1 MPKVKLGSRVLDAA
15 SPPARGKIDYVLW
28 DSELLGYG
36 CKITAAG
43 KRVFLFQYWS
53 PVESGKK
60 RRVTFGEL
68 GGLYE
73 GPDGK
78 TVTLTPHSARKLAEA
93 VRGEVAAG
101 RDPYLDRKREE
112 RAKLDRDAKERLARS
127 EAAAAERRRAESRRT
142 FSSVAEEQ
150 CASWRERTALPASSR
165 RRLSAVTLRERER
178 MLRAYVLPV
187 IGSRPVEDIG
197 PEDAEAVRRSMGLG
211 RTIQANR
218 VQQLCH
224 LILAEIDRGGKP
236 NPFALGKR
244 KQGQWFEEQ
253 ETREPLTREELGRLF
268 RELEAD
274 DDGTR
279 GGSHDA
285 IRLLALT
292 GWRKGEVL
300 SLRWDAV
307 DLDSGDV
314 LLAATKTGKSSRSL
328 TPNARELLSNIPR
341 RGQYVFPSPED
352 PRKPRQEVKRVWLRV
367 RAAAGITKPLHAL
380 RHSFATLA
388 LNEGVGLEMVGALLG
403 HKNPA
408 TTLRYAKVEDQKRRE
423 AADVV
428 GPALSRIV
436 APNAE
441 VFHIGVRQ
449 RRK

>member
-1 MPKVKLGSRVLDAA
+1 MPKAKLSKQALDAA
-15 SPPARGKIDYVLW
+15 PAPDRGKIDYVLW
-28 DSELLGYG
+28 DEELAGFG

-43 KRVFLFQYWS
+43 RRVFLFQYWS

-60 RRVTFGEL
+60 RRMTFGEL
-68 GGLYE
+68 GGLYAAPN
-73 GPDGK
+73 GT
-78 TVTLTPHSARKLAEA
+78 TVILTPHTARKLAEA
-93 VRGEVAAG
+93 FRGEVAAG
-101 RDPYLDRKREE
+101 RDPFLDRERDE
-112 RAKLDRDAKERLARS
+112 RAKLDRDAKEKAARLAAL
-127 EAAAAERRRAESRRT
+127 EADRRRALSQRT
-142 FSSVAEEQ
+142 FGEVAEER
-150 CASWRERTALPASSR
+150 CRAWRERTTLPAASR
-165 RRLSAVTLRERER
+165 RRLSLRTVRERER
-178 MLRAYVLPV
+178 MLRAYILPV
-187 IGSRPVEDIG
+187 LSSRPIEAIG
-197 PEDAEAVRRSMGLG
+197 PEDAEAVRRAMGLG
-211 RTIQANR
+211 RTVQANR

-224 LILAEIDRGGKP
+224 VILNEIDRSGRP
-236 NPFALGKR
+236 NPFALGKG

-253 ETREPLTREELGRLF
+253 ETREPLTREELTRLF
-268 RELEAD
+268 QALDAD

-328 TPNARELLSNIPR
+328 TPNARELLVNIPH
-341 RGQYVFPSPED
+341 RGPYVFPSPED
-352 PRKPRQEVKRVWLRV
+352 PQKPRQEVKRVWLRV
-367 RAAAGITKPLHAL
+367 RAAAGIAKPLHAL

-408 TTLRYAKVEDQKRRE
+408 TTLRYAKVEDQKRRAAAE
-423 AADVV
+423 AV
-428 GPALSRIV
+428 GPALSRLSSTKIDV
-436 APNAE
+436 IPLR
-441 VFHIGVRQ
+441 V

>member
-1 MPKVKLGSRVLDAA
+1 
-15 SPPARGKIDYVLW
+15 
-28 DSELLGYG
+28 
-36 CKITAAG
+36 
-43 KRVFLFQYWS
+43 
-53 PVESGKK
+53 
-60 RRVTFGEL
+60 
-68 GGLYE
+68 
-73 GPDGK
+73 
-78 TVTLTPHSARKLAEA
+78 
-93 VRGEVAAG
+93 
-101 RDPYLDRKREE
+101 
-112 RAKLDRDAKERLARS
+112 
-127 EAAAAERRRAESRRT
+127 
-142 FSSVAEEQ
+142 
-150 CASWRERTALPASSR
+150 
-165 RRLSAVTLRERER
+165 
-178 MLRAYVLPV
+178 
-187 IGSRPVEDIG
+187 
-197 PEDAEAVRRSMGLG
+197 
-211 RTIQANR
+211 
-218 VQQLCH
+218 
-224 LILAEIDRGGKP
+224 
-236 NPFALGKR
+236 LGKR

>member
-1 MPKVKLGSRVLDAA
+1 MPRAKLGPRVLDAA
-15 SPPARGKIDYVLW
+15 PPPDSGKADYVLW
-28 DSELLGYG
+28 DDELAGFG

-53 PVESGKK
+53 RVESGKK

-73 GPDGK
+73 GPDGN

-112 RAKLDRDAKERLARS
+112 RAKLDRDAKEKLARA
-127 EAAAAERRRAESRRT
+127 EAAAAEQRRAESRRT
-142 FSSVAEEQ
+142 FASVAEER
-150 CASWRERTALPASSR
+150 CSVWRERTALPPASR
-165 RRLSAVTLRERER
+165 QRLSALTLRERER

-187 IGSRPVEDIG
+187 IGARPAEDIG
-197 PEDAEAVRRSMGLG
+197 PEDADAVRRAMGLG
-211 RTIQANR
+211 RAIQANR

-268 RELEAD
+268 QALEAD

-279 GGSHDA
+279 GGAHDA

-314 LLAATKTGKSSRSL
+314 LLAATKTGKSARSL
-328 TPNARELLSNIPR
+328 TPNARALLASVPR
-341 RGQYVFPSPED
+341 RGPYVFPSPED
-352 PRKPRQEVKRVWLRV
+352 SVKPRKEVKRVWLRV
-367 RAAAGITKPLHAL
+367 RTAAGISKPLHAL

-388 LNEGVGLEMVGALLG
+388 LNEDVPLQMVGALLG

-408 TTLRYAKVEDQKRRE
+408 TTLRYAKIEDQKRRE
-423 AADVV
+423 AAESL
-428 GPALSRIV
+428 GPALSQLTSQSV
-436 APNAE
+436 
-441 VFHIGVRQ
+441 GVLPLSSRG
-449 RRK
+449 RTK